1 VRSEGRFAAGP
12 FRLMNPLLALSD
24 NSCALFASAI
34 ANLKAAGLLA
44 LNDDFAVLHVR
55 VDLSNV
61 KGAGATFS
69 AALASQL
76 KRA

>member
-1 VRSEGRFAAGP
+1 MS
-12 FRLMNPLLALSD
+12 LLLALSD

-34 ANLKAAGLLA
+34 ANLKAAGTLA
-44 LNDDFAVLHVR
+44 LNDVFAVLRVQ

-69 AALASQL
+69 PAWQAN
-76 KRA
+76 